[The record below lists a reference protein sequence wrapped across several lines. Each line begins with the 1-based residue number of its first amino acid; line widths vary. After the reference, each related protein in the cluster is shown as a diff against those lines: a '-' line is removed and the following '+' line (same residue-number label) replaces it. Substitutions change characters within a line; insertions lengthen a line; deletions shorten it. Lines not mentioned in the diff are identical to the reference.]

1 VYFAMKSIRW
11 NDAVRRSAYLTLL
24 GALVLTNTGCGASNS
39 NAGSGNPPVAT
50 IASVNPTSGAVGA
63 PVTIDGANFGATQ
76 GTSTVKFNGTSATP
90 TSWSAT
96 SIVVPVPAGATTG
109 NVVVTVGGVASNGLS
124 FTVNPAVSAPSI
136 TSLNPTSGAV
146 GASVTI
152 DGANFGTAQG
162 TSTIKFSGTTA
173 TATAWSAS
181 TIATTVPAGATTGN
195 VVVTVGGVASNG
207 VSFTVS
213 SGLSAAMGPLAQST
227 VNSHYF
233 AMPNGQ
239 AVYLTGSDTWNDVQ
253 NTDQSSTPGAF
264 PFTNYVSMLKTNGHN
279 TTILWRK
286 DMPREC
292 NWNGGGTWNLA
303 PQPWMRST
311 TAGASDGGNKF
322 DLTQF
327 NQAYFDKMR
336 SEALTLQTNGIY
348 AIVELFDG
356 SSLAN
361 YRCGT
366 TFPNGD
372 GFPLTGINN
381 INGVDD
387 GYTSGKAGVGSV
399 TMTGNN
405 GITAVQDA
413 YVKKML
419 DTLNDLQNVIYE
431 IGEEVPGSSFSGTP
445 GYGGA
450 SIMSWW
456 APHMFELIKTYEGGG
471 TCVSCGNMTFAA
483 KPLQHLAGMGS
494 MAYGDRVGGDA
505 GLYASTADWIAPA
518 INAGVDMFPSNVST
532 NNQGKLVINDS
543 DHALGWSA
551 FVNSSTGAIDDVH
564 LRGYVWE
571 NFTNGAAG
579 LLFMDPY
586 VVNWTTNQRNPCAS
600 PVNGICPSPMTK
612 YDPFRAA
619 MGYTESLVAKLDLVK
634 MTPQGNLSST
644 GFCLAQN
651 AAVGGEYVVY
661 APNGGTFTVDLSAT
675 NRLINVEWFNPATG
689 IPTVVPA
696 IMGGSSAHSFT
707 APFSGDAVLYLV
719 DAAGHN

>member
-1 VYFAMKSIRW
+1 VSITAPA
-11 NDAVRRSAYLTLL
+11 NGATVTGTVTLSANAADNVGVTGVQFQVDSANV
-24 GALVLTNTGCGASNS
+24 GALLTVSPYSLSWNSTTVSNGSHTITAIAQDAAGNRATSVGVTVTASNT
-39 NAGSGNPPVAT
+39 VT
-50 IASVNPTSGAVGA
+50 A
-63 PVTIDGANFGATQ
+63 P
-76 GTSTVKFNGTSATP
+76 
-90 TSWSAT
+90 
-96 SIVVPVPAGATTG
+96 
-109 NVVVTVGGVASNGLS
+109 
-124 FTVNPAVSAPSI
+124 
-136 TSLNPTSGAV
+136 
-146 GASVTI
+146 
-152 DGANFGTAQG
+152 
-162 TSTIKFSGTTA
+162 
-173 TATAWSAS
+173 
-181 TIATTVPAGATTGN
+181 
-195 VVVTVGGVASNG
+195 
-207 VSFTVS
+207 
-213 SGLSAAMGPLAQST
+213 AMGPLVQSA

-239 AVYLTGSDTWNDVQ
+239 AVYLTGSDTWNDLQ
-253 NTDQSSTPGAF
+253 DTDTSASPAAF
-264 PFTNYVSMLKTNGHN
+264 PFTNYVNMLKANGHN

-292 NWNGGGTWNLA
+292 NWNAGTWNLA

-336 SEALTLQTNGIY
+336 SEALTLQSNGIY

-471 TCVSCGNMTFAA
+471 TCVSCGNTTFAG

-518 INAGVDMFPSNVST
+518 INAGVDMFPSNVAT

-551 FVNSSTGAIDDVH
+551 FVNASTGAIDDVH
-564 LRGYVWE
+564 LRTYVWE

-586 VVNWTTNQRNPCAS
+586 VVYWTTNQRNPCAS
-600 PVNGICPSPMTK
+600 PVNGVCPSPMTK

-619 MGYTESLVAKLDLVK
+619 MGHAELLVAKLDLVK
-634 MTPQGNLSST
+634 MTPQGSLSST

-651 AAVGGEYVVY
+651 VAVGGEYVVY
-661 APNGGTFTVDLSAT
+661 APNGGSFTVNLSVTTRA
-675 NRLINVEWFNPATG
+675 LNVEWLNPTTG
-689 IPTVVPA
+689 AFTSGGMVT
-696 IMGGSSAHSFT
+696 GGSSAQSFT

>member
-1 VYFAMKSIRW
+1 
-11 NDAVRRSAYLTLL
+11 
-24 GALVLTNTGCGASNS
+24 
-39 NAGSGNPPVAT
+39 
-50 IASVNPTSGAVGA
+50 
-63 PVTIDGANFGATQ
+63 
-76 GTSTVKFNGTSATP
+76 
-90 TSWSAT
+90 
-96 SIVVPVPAGATTG
+96 
-109 NVVVTVGGVASNGLS
+109 
-124 FTVNPAVSAPSI
+124 
-136 TSLNPTSGAV
+136 
-146 GASVTI
+146 
-152 DGANFGTAQG
+152 
-162 TSTIKFSGTTA
+162 
-173 TATAWSAS
+173 
-181 TIATTVPAGATTGN
+181 
-195 VVVTVGGVASNG
+195 
-207 VSFTVS
+207 
-213 SGLSAAMGPLAQST
+213 
-227 VNSHYF
+227 
-233 AMPNGQ
+233 
-239 AVYLTGSDTWNDVQ
+239 VQ
-253 NTDQSSTPGAF
+253 NTDQSSSPAAF
-264 PFTNYVSMLKTNGHN
+264 PFTNYVNMLKANGHN

-292 NWNGGGTWNLA
+292 NWNAGTWNLA
-303 PQPWMRST
+303 PQPWLRST

-322 DLTQF
+322 DLAQF

-336 SEALTLQTNGIY
+336 SEALTLQSNGIY

-399 TMTGNN
+399 TMTGSNA
-405 GITAVQDA
+405 ITAVQDA

-471 TCVSCGNMTFAA
+471 TCVSCGNTTFAA

-518 INAGVDMFPSNVST
+518 INAGVDMFPSNVAV

-551 FVNSSTGAIDDVH
+551 FVNSSTGAIADTQ

-586 VVNWTTNQRNPCAS
+586 VVYWTTNQRNPCAS

-651 AAVGGEYVVY
+651 VAVGGEYVVY
-661 APNGGTFTVDLSAT
+661 APNGGSFTVNLSVT
-675 NRLINVEWFNPATG
+675 TRTLNVEWLNPTTG
-689 IPTVVPA
+689 AFTSAGMVT
-696 IMGGSSAHSFT
+696 GGSSSHSFT